1 MHSTHSQLTPC
12 GWDGGRQRNAGLLA
26 FARKDLAA
34 AQEAFGRAV
43 EANPADVTSVNNY
56 ALCLMYQRNL
66 LGATRY
72 LEENLR
78 VRAPRRPPRP
88 PPVPCGYDSTRQAT
102 RLPIVR
108 IRRQCCQL
116 SSVHGEPLCTK

>member
-1 MHSTHSQLTPC
+1 MYHKEL
-12 GWDGGRQRNAGLLA
+12 
-26 FARKDLAA
+26 A

-43 EANPADVTSVNNY
+43 EADPADVVSVNNY

-78 VRAPRRPPRP
+78 VRLILTRRPGPVWTGWAHTGVWKRP
-88 PPVPCGYDSTRQAT
+88 CLHTAHMT
-102 RLPIVR
+102 L
-108 IRRQCCQL
+108 
-116 SSVHGEPLCTK
+116 